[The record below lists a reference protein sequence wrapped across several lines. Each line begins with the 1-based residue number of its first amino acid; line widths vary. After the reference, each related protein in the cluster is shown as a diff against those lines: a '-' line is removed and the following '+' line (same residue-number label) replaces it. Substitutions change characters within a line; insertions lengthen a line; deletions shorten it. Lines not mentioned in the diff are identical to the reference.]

1 MEIPSVLF
9 LSLEKDTLHEACGN
23 LLIPRSLTRVVLP
36 SFIHQHRVSWES
48 LTDSPG
54 QYLNMAPPPATDG
67 LTGSTTEKLT
77 HWINLLGGRRVGIV
91 ETHWRQT
98 LRSLCWSFFFFF
110 GKLMNLVVSTSVAR
124 NVCNEIFYSKSKNAI
139 TRLAAGSA
147 NIIMLQQILDE
158 RFTFLH
164 PLVRRLLLPQAGCEL
179 YSGRDCCL
187 LKSHN

>member
-54 QYLNMAPPPATDG
+54 QYLNTPPPPHSYRWSYWVDHK
-67 LTGSTTEKLT
+67 KLT
-77 HWINLLGGRRVGIV
+77 HRINLLVGRRVGIV

-124 NVCNEIFYSKSKNAI
+124 NVCNEIFYSKK
-139 TRLAAGSA
+139 
-147 NIIMLQQILDE
+147 
-158 RFTFLH
+158 
-164 PLVRRLLLPQAGCEL
+164 
-179 YSGRDCCL
+179 
-187 LKSHN
+187 